1 MEEVRV
7 SIDDEGNVKVTVF
20 GARGP
25 RCLEVTEKLEAM
37 LGGELEREFTSE
49 YYQVEEEEK
58 QRQKLQ
64 DRE

>member
-1 MEEVRV
+1 M
-7 SIDDEGNVKVTVF
+7 F

-49 YYQVEEEEK
+49 YYQGTQAEELK
-58 QRQKLQ
+58 TKVGQKS
-64 DRE
+64 